1 MNFKSKPP
9 YRDVILSLIAVISL
23 LGLLVLAFVDVEG
36 RQAFL
41 NMATFTVGA
50 VVGYFIPGSK

>member
-1 MNFKSKPP
+1 MFKTKPP
-9 YRDVILSLIAVISL
+9 YRDVILSLIAATSL
-23 LGLLVLAFVDVEG
+23 LGLLALAFVDVDG

-41 NMATFTVGA
+41 NMSTFTIGA